1 MCGLWCDD
9 DEKEELI
16 HNMMEIKE
24 KNTKQRGERRR
35 VEDNVNKMVRKH
47 EKGGER
53 SSQKSGG
60 RFSRLKVTPQRAS
73 DKVCVSHPHHQT
85 RVALGSQLIIAFKN
99 FLFCHK

>member
-35 VEDNVNKMVRKH
+35 VEDNVNNRLLIKWCGSTKKA
-47 EKGGER
+47 EKD
-53 SSQKSGG
+53 QAK
-60 RFSRLKVTPQRAS
+60 KVEDDFP
-73 DKVCVSHPHHQT
+73 V
-85 RVALGSQLIIAFKN
+85 
-99 FLFCHK
+99 